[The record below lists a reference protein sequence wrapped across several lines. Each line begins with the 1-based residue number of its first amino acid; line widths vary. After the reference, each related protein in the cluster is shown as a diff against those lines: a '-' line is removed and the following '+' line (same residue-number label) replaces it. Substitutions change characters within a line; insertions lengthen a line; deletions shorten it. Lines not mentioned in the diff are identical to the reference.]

1 MKTFAPP
8 AHLRSVVR
16 YFWAFESPGGSDA
29 EKTFS
34 AIVDGCPGV
43 IMVQSEKENF
53 CDEKKKALPSIF
65 LYGQTEKPVRFSAS
79 GTVGAVG
86 ICFQPHALKSVFGMD
101 AHELTN
107 ACLDLN
113 MFSSRKQ
120 GTLSEVL
127 FNSLTV
133 EDRIHILSA
142 YLSDRLQN
150 NRLPADAAIHYV
162 VSQIVQRYGQVS
174 IQELQAYLKVSE
186 RTLERK
192 FKAAVGISPKLFL
205 RIVRFQ
211 QSLDQMRQSQ
221 YDKLSDIAYAHAYA
235 DQSHFI
241 RVFKEFTGFTP
252 LEFQKQATEVVEN
265 FPEVK

>member
-1 MKTFAPP
+1 MRTFAPP
-8 AHLRSVVR
+8 DHLQSVVK
-16 YFWAFESPGGSDA
+16 YFWAFESSGARDA

-43 IMVQSEKENF
+43 IMVQAENDNF
-53 CDEKKKALPSIF
+53 RDEQKKKLPEIF
-65 LYGQTEKPVRFSAS
+65 LYGQTAAPVRFSAS
-79 GTVGAVG
+79 GNVGAVG

-107 ACLDLN
+107 ACLDLDI
-113 MFSSRKQ
+113 FSSKKQ
-120 GTLSEVL
+120 GKLSERL
-127 FNSLTV
+127 FDV
-133 EDRIHILSA
+133 KGIEGRIDLLSH
-142 YLSDRLQN
+142 YLAEKVQN
-150 NRLPADAAIHYV
+150 NPYAIDAATHHAI
-162 VSQIVQRYGQVS
+162 SRIVQSFGNVSLQQVQ
-174 IQELQAYLKVSE
+174 QELNLSE

-192 FKAAVGISPKLFL
+192 FKQAVGVSPKLFA

-211 QSLDQMRQSQ
+211 QSLDQLRQNQ
-221 YDKLSDIAYAHAYA
+221 YDKLSDVAYGNDYA

-252 LEFQKQATEVVEN
+252 LEFRKQVNEVVEN